1 MVLALQVLFVCC
13 FGAVGVAL
21 GIVIPQFVG
30 HGIVLPVFASR
41 TLEYPHG
48 RYFTRAVFPA
58 ILSALPAL
66 ALAIWIVRVF
76 PAEQLG
82 IVVGQMCL
90 VGMVAVTSAFI
101 VCLDSSTRSTALRAA
116 LPRGWRSRPAV
127 PAVGQTT
134 DQS

>member
-1 MVLALQVLFVCC
+1 MGRVGFLGKLALIEGVVVLALQVLFVCC

-58 ILSALPAL
+58 ILSVLPAL
-66 ALAIWIVRVF
+66 ALA
-76 PAEQLG
+76 
-82 IVVGQMCL
+82 
-90 VGMVAVTSAFI
+90 T
-101 VCLDSSTRSTALRAA
+101 
-116 LPRGWRSRPAV
+116 
-127 PAVGQTT
+127 
-134 DQS
+134 